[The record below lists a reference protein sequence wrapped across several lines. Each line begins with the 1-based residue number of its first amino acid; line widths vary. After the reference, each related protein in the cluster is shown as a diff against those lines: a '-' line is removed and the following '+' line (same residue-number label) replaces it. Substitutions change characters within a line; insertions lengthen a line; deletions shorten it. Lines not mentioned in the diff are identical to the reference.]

1 MVLMVVSWGS
11 IFKFAATWTNAF
23 ADAAA
28 AATAT
33 TAASVAIIIIVGMFG
48 LFSDFCSV
56 CFCLSFSSFQFNKH
70 LCM

>member
-11 IFKFAATWTNAF
+11 IFKFAAAWTNAF
-23 ADAAA
+23 AAAA
-28 AATAT
+28 AAT
-33 TAASVAIIIIVGMFG
+33 TAASVAIIIIGMFG